1 LAKRSSCLPSLR
13 PSNSRRSVGGICR
26 QKAGERIGSLSA
38 AWAEFACEEQVEA
51 IAGVICAGEQGGS
64 PRRKP
69 QQPSAWSKHACARD

>member
-1 LAKRSSCLPSLR
+1 MAKRSSCLPSLR

-51 IAGVICAGEQGGS
+51 IAGVICAGEQAGLAAAQAAATK
-64 PRRKP
+64 RME
-69 QQPSAWSKHACARD
+69 QARLRP